1 MSRFEALPQE
11 LRWRILGF
19 LFEDSQARARDLH
32 GVNLDDCPTDRVIFQ
47 HPGLPRFRYV
57 WDIRLNPDF
66 KTLFVSKAYLQ
77 DALPMFA
84 QTTEPEL
91 FAIHTFMSPGHANI
105 DFRPLYAEPY
115 HIYRKAV
122 ATLMDFLR
130 CIRIQMCNISHLFQ
144 HRNTFPLYLPSLRR
158 IDYFEHKPRAWDY
171 SSARGEV
178 VEAFPGYIMA
188 NNFSLHRRRMLT
200 QREVR
205 DLMERHIFPGRI
217 DILLRHIGS
226 TWSKWPAQLHQLVT
240 LHCLLMNDQPEDG
253 DEILRMVGSLI
264 LVRRKDVNNQIT
276 VDEGRST

>member
-1 MSRFEALPQE
+1 
-11 LRWRILGF
+11 
-19 LFEDSQARARDLH
+19 
-32 GVNLDDCPTDRVIFQ
+32 
-47 HPGLPRFRYV
+47 
-57 WDIRLNPDF
+57 
-66 KTLFVSKAYLQ
+66 
-77 DALPMFA
+77 MFA

-122 ATLMDFLR
+122 ATLMDFLC
-130 CIRIQMCNISHLFQ
+130 CIRIQMCNISHLSQ
-144 HRNTFPLYLPSLRR
+144 RLGTFPLYLPSLRR
-158 IDYFEHKPRAWDY
+158 IDYFEHTPRAWDRF
-171 SSARGEV
+171 SDWGEV
-178 VEAFPGYIMA
+178 IEAFPEIRIV
-188 NNFSLHRRRMLT
+188 NHLSLHRRRMLT

-217 DILLRHIGS
+217 DILRRYIRS
-226 TWSKWPAQLHQLVT
+226 IWSKWPAQLHQLVT

-253 DEILRMVGSLI
+253 DEILRMVRSLI